1 LTHKFV
7 DFLVGNEFI
16 DLDPVLAFDGDRFE
30 FFGLD
35 RNVLALLFLYALM
48 MSSLVDL
55 FAGVSINLDIA
66 DAVVGFSVDLMETD
80 LFALGARGE

>member
-1 LTHKFV
+1 
-7 DFLVGNEFI
+7 
-16 DLDPVLAFDGDRFE
+16 
-30 FFGLD
+30 
-35 RNVLALLFLYALM
+35 M

-80 LFALGARGE
+80 LFALGARGNSAIGHETRERRRNPFQ

>member
-1 LTHKFV
+1 
-7 DFLVGNEFI
+7 
-16 DLDPVLAFDGDRFE
+16 
-30 FFGLD
+30 
-35 RNVLALLFLYALM
+35 M
-48 MSSLVDL
+48 MSFLVDL